1 MNNFRDFIDIVAQAE
16 DAACQQECLRYVEQ
30 KPVGYILNFNHLIG
44 YHRYA
49 REYQRHCAD
58 ILNCLWS
65 IHYSNVSAP
74 HPPRMAAI
82 T

>member
-30 KPVGYILNFNHLIG
+30 KPVGYILNFHHLIS

-49 REYQRHCAD
+49 
-58 ILNCLWS
+58 
-65 IHYSNVSAP
+65 
-74 HPPRMAAI
+74 
-82 T
+82 